1 MLALLD
7 MFEPILLV
15 EKVKCLLKK
24 APSHLYIFYSV
35 SLKEVVGSL
44 DLTVKEA
51 HFIRLGTEVLQNSPD
66 INFEMSYN
74 KREKQK
80 TSSG

>member
-7 MFEPILLV
+7 MFELILLV

-24 APSHLYIFYSV
+24 ELSRLYIFYSV
-35 SLKEVVGSL
+35 SLREVVGSL

-51 HFIRLGTEVLQNSPD
+51 HFIRLGTEALQNSPD
-66 INFEMSYN
+66 INFEMNYK
-74 KREKQK
+74 KRETKDFF
-80 TSSG
+80 